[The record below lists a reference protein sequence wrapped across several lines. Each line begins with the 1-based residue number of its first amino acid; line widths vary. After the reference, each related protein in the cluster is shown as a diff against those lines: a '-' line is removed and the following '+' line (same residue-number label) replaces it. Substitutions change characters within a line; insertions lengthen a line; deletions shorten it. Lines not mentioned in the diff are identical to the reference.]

1 MKKFLYILLS
11 VLFTGCGN
19 FLEEYSQSLVVVKS
33 VSDLDEVLLGDVY
46 LPSKQVSMF
55 TAANYAS
62 FMNFMDDDVNTVV
75 TRRGN
80 ASAWKSMRNLYGYS
94 TWHLDVTKSANGS
107 DYISDSGLWMDTYR
121 RINIINIILDEI
133 TKLDIK
139 SENEKLDAMRIKGEC
154 HFMRAQFYFFLVNL
168 YALPYDS
175 KAKEY
180 LGVPL
185 KLTGY
190 VENDFRRNTVYE
202 VYEQITKDLN
212 DAVAYFTESPQK
224 RPAFRASKESS
235 LLLLSRVC
243 LYMQDWENARNAAK
257 EFLESNNTLYPISS
271 LPKTESFME
280 ATDSEVIFS
289 QGTLNINRAFT
300 ANGGDFCVSRDLYNL
315 YGDKDYRKGVFFAKN
330 LSTDSIKIS
339 RKYKYAIH
347 QAKVSDVFT
356 MRVAEGYLNMAE
368 ACAMLDDAD
377 ANVWLNNLRRNR
389 IAEYEDQNYAGEEL
403 VQEIRNERRKELCLE
418 GHRWFDLRRYSVNAK
433 YPYSKEI
440 IRVFAKYNEDGSS
453 FEGAEVFKLE
463 KNDLAYV
470 FKLPESVLGYHPNM
484 TNNDRKK
491 RVAIATLDEKG
502 NVIEKEDT
510 DKNNN

>member
-1 MKKFLYILLS
+1 
-11 VLFTGCGN
+11 
-19 FLEEYSQSLVVVKS
+19 
-33 VSDLDEVLLGDVY
+33 
-46 LPSKQVSMF
+46 
-55 TAANYAS
+55 
-62 FMNFMDDDVNTVV
+62 
-75 TRRGN
+75 
-80 ASAWKSMRNLYGYS
+80 
-94 TWHLDVTKSANGS
+94 
-107 DYISDSGLWMDTYR
+107 
-121 RINIINIILDEI
+121 
-133 TKLDIK
+133 
-139 SENEKLDAMRIKGEC
+139 
-154 HFMRAQFYFFLVNL
+154 
-168 YALPYDS
+168 
-175 KAKEY
+175 
-180 LGVPL
+180 
-185 KLTGY
+185 
-190 VENDFRRNTVYE
+190 
-202 VYEQITKDLN
+202 
-212 DAVAYFTESPQK
+212 
-224 RPAFRASKESS
+224 
-235 LLLLSRVC
+235 
-243 LYMQDWENARNAAK
+243 
-257 EFLESNNTLYPISS
+257 
-271 LPKTESFME
+271 
-280 ATDSEVIFS
+280 
-289 QGTLNINRAFT
+289 
-300 ANGGDFCVSRDLYNL
+300 
-315 YGDKDYRKGVFFAKN
+315 
-330 LSTDSIKIS
+330 
-339 RKYKYAIH
+339 
-347 QAKVSDVFT
+347 